1 MGNQQS
7 NKRKEKKVKQ
17 MNNSHNAKKCKKKNK
32 KNSILMDGMAA
43 LPTNPVIV
51 SPPAPPGDKFTA
63 DQKLNLKIY
72 PSYASGKNELTG
84 LEDGNPDD
92 IKFYRCNKDRLHQR
106 KSATV
111 PAFHSSAVRDYPE
124 LGRRCLRSDSLSETR
139 SSARASNNSSPKSTS
154 PKGRHVFC
162 GSSKHIEF
170 KLLSHFHAPR

>member
-1 MGNQQS
+1 
-7 NKRKEKKVKQ
+7 

-162 GSSKHIEF
+162 GPSKHIEF